1 MGQASGIMKSSGES
15 TLSNA
20 QERSTS
26 DNAQETVQ
34 GTSKGTTQTHSG
46 VKKSADQRLP
56 GAQRSSGTQHNSGNQ
71 PNSADQRLPRKYI
84 LRGREAFRLL
94 FRKNSSRS
102 SSSNTSNSSNA
113 SSIRTAHLQAR
124 FRLTKEN
131 HQLLTAFVAPKRV
144 FPRAVDR
151 NKIKRWLRE
160 AFRKNRYLLQ
170 MQVDRSQTGMHLALI
185 ANRPPDSYHIVEKE
199 VISLLRSIA
208 NTLSG
213 ELRTQETGQTRG
225 DKPAP
230 NQPT

>member
-34 GTSKGTTQTHSG
+34 GTSQGTTQTHSG

-56 GAQRSSGTQHNSGNQ
+56 GAQRSSGTQHISGNQ
-71 PNSADQRLPRKYI
+71 PNSGDQRLPRKYI

-102 SSSNTSNSSNA
+102 SSSNSSNA

-225 DKPAP
+225 GKPAP

>member
-56 GAQRSSGTQHNSGNQ
+56 GAQRSFGTQHISGNQ
-71 PNSADQRLPRKYI
+71 PSSGDQRLPRKYI

-225 DKPAP
+225 GKPAP

>member
-34 GTSKGTTQTHSG
+34 GTSQGTTQTHSG

-56 GAQRSSGTQHNSGNQ
+56 GAQRSSGTQHNSCNQ
-71 PNSADQRLPRKYI
+71 PNSGDQRLPRKYI

-102 SSSNTSNSSNA
+102 SSSNSSNA

-225 DKPAP
+225 GKPAP

>member
-1 MGQASGIMKSSGES
+1 MGQAPGIMKSSGES

-34 GTSKGTTQTHSG
+34 GTSQGTTQTHSG

-71 PNSADQRLPRKYI
+71 PNSGDQRLPRKYI

-102 SSSNTSNSSNA
+102 SSSNSSNA
-113 SSIRTAHLQAR
+113 SSIGTAHLQAR

-225 DKPAP
+225 GKPAP